1 MNHDLP
7 DWIIEMKQ
15 KDEDK
20 MKLHNEKVDELMN
33 EVNRMTREV
42 NGMVGRISDM
52 INDGKKMKNNMQKRL
67 DNAIRRWLLEKKKK

>member
-15 KDEDK
+15 KDEEK

-33 EVNRMTREV
+33 EVN
-42 NGMVGRISDM
+42 GMIRRISDM
-52 INDGKKMKNNMQKRL
+52 INDGEKMKNNMQTRL